1 MDKQRLIDGLNH
13 DLAGE
18 LSAVIQYL
26 TYSAM
31 VTGLDRPQL
40 SEFFDSE
47 IPEELEHAKFLANK
61 IAALGGTPT
70 VEPRPV
76 KVVTDSRQMLE
87 AVLEAEKQTISD
99 YKERAKQAE
108 EYGDIGLMVQL
119 EDQILDETHHKEE
132 VEKLLAKQPA
142 VV

>member
-99 YKERAKQAE
+99 YKERAKHAE

>member
-87 AVLEAEKQTISD
+87 AVLEAEMQTISD
-99 YKERAKQAE
+99 YKERAKHAE